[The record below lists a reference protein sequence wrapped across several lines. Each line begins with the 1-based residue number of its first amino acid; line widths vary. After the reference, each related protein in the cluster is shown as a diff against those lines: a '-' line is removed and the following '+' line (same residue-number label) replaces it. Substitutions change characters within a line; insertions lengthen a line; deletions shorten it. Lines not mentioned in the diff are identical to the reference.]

1 MLVAKPRTCC
11 PPPAAALRAAYA
23 RCARVFSLLF
33 CRFHSVILPPKC
45 LVCKNSFLSA
55 AHQKTYSAAQ
65 RAGVARR
72 QVHHERMRDERAREA
87 AAGDAMSSSSHL
99 GRRIAR
105 NGGSDSSVVLTVATL
120 DYLPLL
126 LNLLCSVAAAVE
138 AGRWGGYGLVV
149 VAADSGLCARLA
161 PFGER
166 GSYGRNV
173 LADCIEPT
181 SPRLATGRDA
191 YMLKLEAMEGALS
204 HLANQGEATPLA
216 FFVDASSVRCARKE
230 AYAVLRWN

>member
-1 MLVAKPRTCC
+1 MPS
-11 PPPAAALRAAYA
+11 PDAAAR
-23 RCARVFSLLF
+23 
-33 CRFHSVILPPKC
+33 H
-45 LVCKNSFLSA
+45 
-55 AHQKTYSAAQ
+55 TG
-65 RAGVARR
+65 AGVARR
-72 QVHHERMRDERAREA
+72 QAHHERMRDERAREA

-216 FFVDASSVRCARKE
+216 FFVDASSVLFADPRKAVIHSVTDAQTMFLWQDDSYISTRAPARGNLGQSSISVDL
-230 AYAVLRWN
+230 APC